1 MANNTNNTDSGT
13 SALSLIVGGLLV
25 VVVVLGFLFYNGKFP
40 GQTGGPST
48 SVSVEA
54 PSMPAAPK
62 K

>member
-1 MANNTNNTDSGT
+1 MANNTDSGN

-40 GQTGGPST
+40 GQTGSST
-48 SVSVEA
+48 SISVEA
-54 PSMPAAPK
+54 PSMPTK